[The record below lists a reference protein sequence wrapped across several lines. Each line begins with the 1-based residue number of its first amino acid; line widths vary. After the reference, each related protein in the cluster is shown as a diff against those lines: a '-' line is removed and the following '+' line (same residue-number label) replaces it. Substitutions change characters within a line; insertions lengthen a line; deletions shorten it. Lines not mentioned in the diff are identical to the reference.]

1 MPRRLIDLRG
11 AAAPLLDIVS
21 YARPGPKRRD
31 RLSPAAIEYIR
42 RTVRRAPE
50 VMVKVLNKGQHDLTA
65 VRRHL
70 DYLRL
75 REEDELEIETDHGE
89 RLSGRRAA
97 QDLIEDWDLKLD
109 VLRRSAALKA
119 YPGRSAKLI
128 HKVMFSMPPGTPPK
142 KVLEAVR
149 NFAREEFALKHRY
162 AMVLHTDEPHP
173 HVHIVIKA
181 LGEHGVRLNIRRA
194 TLRHW
199 RQEFARHL
207 RALGVAANA
216 TERAVRGNAQTPKLD
231 GIYRAEERGACRRTD
246 ARVAA
251 MANELRA
258 GRFAPEAG
266 KARLLE
272 TRKKVERGWRAVSKL
287 LAARGERKLAA
298 EVTRFVA
305 QMPPPRTDR
314 EQIADVARQHNM
326 RETPERERQAPLQE
340 TPKRERQA
348 PQHGTPAREREA
360 PRTR

>member
-1 MPRRLIDLRG
+1 MPRRVVNLRG
-11 AAAPLLDIVS
+11 PAAPLLDVVS

-31 RLSPAAIEYIR
+31 RLSASAIEHIR
-42 RTVRRAPE
+42 LTVRRAPE
-50 VMVKVLNKGQHDLTA
+50 VMVKVLNKGQHDLRA

-75 REEDELEIETDHGE
+75 REEGELEIETDHGE
-89 RLSGRRAA
+89 RLSGKRAA
-97 QDLIEDWDLKLD
+97 QELIEDWDLKLD
-109 VLRRSAALKA
+109 VLRRSADLKA

-128 HKVMFSMPPGTPPK
+128 HKVMFSMPPGTPPE
-142 KVLEAVR
+142 KVLGAVR

-173 HVHIVIKA
+173 HVHMVIKA
-181 LGEHGVRLNIRRA
+181 LGEHGVRLNIRKA

-199 RQEFARHL
+199 RQEFVRHL

-216 TERAVRGNAQTPKLD
+216 TERAVRGNPQTPKLD
-231 GIYRAEERGACRRTD
+231 GIYRAEERGACRRTH

-251 MANELRA
+251 VADELRA

-266 KARLLE
+266 KVRLLE

-287 LAARGERKLAA
+287 LAARGERELAA
-298 EVTRFVA
+298 EVNRFVA

-314 EQIADVARQHNM
+314 ERIADSLRQHPM
-326 RETPERERQAPLQE
+326 RETPERERQAPLHE
-340 TPKRERQA
+340 TPQHER
-348 PQHGTPAREREA
+348 RS